1 MYVESHNKLKKNLIS
16 CLKYSPN
23 DDENQQIQQE
33 QQQQQD
39 QQMGTVASGNEQQE
53 QSHQQPKQVP
63 NKKSANRRNNK
74 TNNIVNMAMSMA
86 NSTTTSKSKSRRKKK
101 KSHSGESAVFD
112 DQNMIDMSG
121 GNAAT
126 NADLQYIILQ
136 SDTKIFNCG
145 NCEQQFISEEFLK
158 QHMKKAHSIE
168 VELIDPAAAAAAQAA
183 AQQQAAQAA
192 AEQQAQEQQ
201 AQLLQ
206 QQQEQMQIAQTILT
220 QPHTQLIYLCHLCE
234 NRQFSSEIQ
243 LSHHMFIHQEINA
256 GTLTDNPFPICSC
269 DHCFAIPTTNQQI
282 TETIEQKPMSE
293 PPPLALSSNAI
304 AAATHQQQQ
313 QQQKVGLST
322 NETGKKVVNNVKG
335 AATYTCNVCG
345 KSSFK
350 TNNRLMKHMRIHS
363 NSRPFAC
370 EICKKEYNASSSLK
384 AHQRMTHN
392 MNSGGDMATTGGN
405 GTGGTMAGGNG
416 TNAAAVAAANSALQ
430 CTICAKTF
438 AKPYHLTVHMNTV
451 HDKDRPHPCPHC
463 SYRFSTSSKLS
474 AHVRSAHAEPANTAA
489 AVGGAGTI
497 MVTSTTPT
505 IQISISNADLQAAA
519 AATTMTSTAM
529 E

>member
-1 MYVESHNKLKKNLIS
+1 MYVESHNKLKKDLLS
-16 CLKYSPN
+16 YLKYSPN
-23 DDENQQIQQE
+23 EEENQQIRLE
-33 QQQQQD
+33 QQQHHD
-39 QQMGTVASGNEQQE
+39 QQMVVSGDDHMDQ
-53 QSHQQPKQVP
+53 HTLDQPKQMG
-63 NKKSANRRNNK
+63 NKKPANRKNNK

-86 NSTTTSKSKSRRKKK
+86 NSTTSSKKSSRRKKK
-101 KSHSGESAVFD
+101 KTNDESVFD

-121 GNAAT
+121 NNAAS

-168 VELIDPAAAAAAQAA
+168 VEIIDPAAAAAAA
-183 AQQQAAQAA
+183 AQQQAA
-192 AEQQAQEQQ
+192 EQQAAHEQQ

-206 QQQEQMQIAQTILT
+206 QQQVDQLHIAQNIL
-220 QPHTQLIYLCHLCE
+220 PHTQLIYLCHLCE
-234 NRQFSSEIQ
+234 NRQFTSEIQ
-243 LSHHMFIHQEINA
+243 LNHHMFIHQEINA

-269 DHCFAIPTTNQQI
+269 DHCFAIPTANQQI
-282 TETIEQKPMSE
+282 TETIEQKPLSE
-293 PPPLALSSNAI
+293 PPPLALSSN
-304 AAATHQQQQ
+304 TMQHQQQQ
-313 QQQKVGLST
+313 HQHHQQQKVST
-322 NETGKKVVNNVKG
+322 NATGKKVVNNVKG
-335 AATYTCNVCG
+335 PATYSCNVCG

-392 MNSGGDMATTGGN
+392 MTSSGEVVATGGN
-405 GTGGTMAGGNG
+405 GTIAVSTVGVNG
-416 TNAAAVAAANSALQ
+416 TNAPATTVINSALQ
-430 CTICAKTF
+430 CSICAKTF
-438 AKPYHLTVHMNTV
+438 LKPYHLTVHMNTV
-451 HDKDRPHPCPHC
+451 HDKDRPHPCSQC
-463 SYRFSTSSKLS
+463 SYRFSTQSKLS
-474 AHVRSAHAEPANTAA
+474 AHVRSAHTEPTAA
-489 AVGGAGTI
+489 AAGAGTI

-505 IQISISNADLQAAA
+505 IQISINSTDLQAAQTI
-519 AATTMTSTAM
+519 TTTAM